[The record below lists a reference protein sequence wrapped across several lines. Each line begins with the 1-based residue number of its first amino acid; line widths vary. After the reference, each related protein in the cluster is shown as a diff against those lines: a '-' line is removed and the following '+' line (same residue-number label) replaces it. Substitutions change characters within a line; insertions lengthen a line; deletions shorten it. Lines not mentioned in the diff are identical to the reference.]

1 VPRRLAASTLCVL
14 VLAATFAGVATAAT
28 GPGNQRAGIVSALN
42 TLLGADRSKVT
53 YEGIKVTSVPD
64 RTWAVANV
72 DARPAFEATFQ
83 SFVTVLVKVPDL
95 QSQFRWVVADLGS
108 AFVGCGVAPVPVLR
122 DLTGTRRPCPSAAFA
137 ERR

>member
-1 VPRRLAASTLCVL
+1 VPRRLAASILVL
-14 VLAATFAGVATAAT
+14 VLAATFAGTATAAT

-53 YEGIKVTSVPD
+53 YKGIKVTSVPD
-64 RTWAVANV
+64 RSWAIANV
-72 DARPAFEATFQ
+72 EARPAFEATFQ

-122 DLTGTRRPCPSAAFA
+122 DLTGTRRPCPPAAFA

>member
-1 VPRRLAASTLCVL
+1 VPRRLAASILVL
-14 VLAATFAGVATAAT
+14 VLAATFAGTATAAT

-53 YEGIKVTSVPD
+53 YKGIKVTSVPD
-64 RTWAVANV
+64 RSWAIANV
-72 DARPAFEATFQ
+72 EARPAFEATFQ

-122 DLTGTRRPCPSAAFA
+122 DLTGTRRPCPPAAFA
-137 ERR
+137 ERH

>member
-1 VPRRLAASTLCVL
+1 VPRRLAASILCVL
-14 VLAATFAGVATAAT
+14 VLSATFAGVATAAT

-53 YEGIKVTSVPD
+53 YKGIKVTSVPD
-64 RTWAVANV
+64 RSWAIANV
-72 DARPAFEATFQ
+72 EARPAFEATFQ
-83 SFVTVLVKVPDL
+83 SFVTVLVRVPDL

-122 DLTGTRRPCPSAAFA
+122 DLTGTRRPCPPGAFA
-137 ERR
+137 